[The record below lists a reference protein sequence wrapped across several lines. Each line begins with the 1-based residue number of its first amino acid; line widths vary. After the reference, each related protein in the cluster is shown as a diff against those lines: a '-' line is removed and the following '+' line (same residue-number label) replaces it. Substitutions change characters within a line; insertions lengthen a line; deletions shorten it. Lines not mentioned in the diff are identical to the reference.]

1 MLIFINTRLAHENRK
16 LQEQVLYMFE
26 KVRKLIAEQLGI
38 EESKIKETSD
48 FITDL
53 QADSLDIV
61 QMLIAMETEFG
72 IEFDDSE
79 MQNVK
84 TVADVVA
91 FISSHAK

>member
-1 MLIFINTRLAHENRK
+1 
-16 LQEQVLYMFE
+16 MFE
-26 KVRKLIAEQLGI
+26 KVRKLIAEQLAI

-84 TVADVVA
+84 TVADVVS

>member
-1 MLIFINTRLAHENRK
+1 
-16 LQEQVLYMFE
+16 MFE

-38 EESKIKETSD
+38 EESKVKETSD

-91 FISSHAK
+91 FIASHAK

>member
-1 MLIFINTRLAHENRK
+1 
-16 LQEQVLYMFE
+16 MFE

-38 EESKIKETSD
+38 EESKIKESGD

-91 FISSHAK
+91 FIESHTK